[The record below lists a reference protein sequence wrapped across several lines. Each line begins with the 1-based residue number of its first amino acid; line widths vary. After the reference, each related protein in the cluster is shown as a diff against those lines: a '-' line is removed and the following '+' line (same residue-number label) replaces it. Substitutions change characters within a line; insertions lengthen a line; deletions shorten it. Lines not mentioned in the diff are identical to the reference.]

1 MQRSQQQHTRQAHD
15 RSHVDIGWYREW
27 CKAFAISSSTSC
39 SRGGGQK
46 QPLALAKHSMHE
58 RGEAQPWGKC
68 RLGVAGRDARP
79 RPGSRRNGTARGLL
93 LIRPVFAWPLSC
105 GALAAATGGL
115 PEGGAWTA
123 SHRGATGRN
132 ASHHCT
138 GRGMSWLAGR
148 SLCGRADP
156 GEAVMAVE
164 MAEQSSSVAELNT
177 SGIQRPKRTCVTRL
191 TLPPRR
197 LRCQARV
204 ANKPFSLRKPRR
216 SRRSD
221 ASFPAG
227 SVDLGRRLRAVTRR
241 VGLRQSV
248 RLSPPSFPR
257 QRAPISGAVRD
268 QAGWRHSAGM
278 LF

>member
-1 MQRSQQQHTRQAHD
+1 MQIR
-15 RSHVDIGWYREW
+15 
-27 CKAFAISSSTSC
+27 
-39 SRGGGQK
+39 
-46 QPLALAKHSMHE
+46 
-58 RGEAQPWGKC
+58 
-68 RLGVAGRDARP
+68 
-79 RPGSRRNGTARGLL
+79 SRRQGCTAQTGQQAQRY
-93 LIRPVFAWPLSC
+93 RQRVAADPPVFAWPLSC
-105 GALAAATGGL
+105 GALAEATGGL
-115 PEGGAWTA
+115 PEGSAWTA

-221 ASFPAG
+221 ASFLLVPLTSAA
-227 SVDLGRRLRAVTRR
+227 VCRRS
-241 VGLRQSV
+241 Q
-248 RLSPPSFPR
+248 
-257 QRAPISGAVRD
+257 D
-268 QAGWRHSAGM
+268 GWA
-278 LF
+278 